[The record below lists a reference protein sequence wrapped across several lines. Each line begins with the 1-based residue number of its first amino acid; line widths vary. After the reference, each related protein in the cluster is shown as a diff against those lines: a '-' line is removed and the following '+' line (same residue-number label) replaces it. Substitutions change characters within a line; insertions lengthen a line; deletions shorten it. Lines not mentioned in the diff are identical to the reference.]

1 MSNKIFKEGFL
12 MPYQMSKFTLRIENE
27 LLKKFRFVAKYN
39 DRSANQEII
48 TLIRKHIRE
57 FEKKNCKIIL

>member
-1 MSNKIFKEGFL
+1 

-48 TLIRKHIRE
+48 TLIRKHIQE
-57 FEKKNCKIIL
+57 FEKKNGKIVL

>member
-1 MSNKIFKEGFL
+1 
-12 MPYQMSKFTLRIENE
+12 MPYQMSKFTLRIESE

-39 DRSANQEII
+39 DRSANQEIV

-57 FEKKNCKIIL
+57 FEKKTGKIIL

>member
-1 MSNKIFKEGFL
+1 MLFL
-12 MPYQMSKFTLRIENE
+12 ENE

-57 FEKKNCKIIL
+57 FEKKNGKIVL

>member
-1 MSNKIFKEGFL
+1 
-12 MPYQMSKFTLRIENE
+12 MPYQMSKFTLRIESG

-39 DRSANQEII
+39 DRSANHGIV

-57 FEKKNCKIIL
+57 FEKKNGKILL

>member
-57 FEKKNCKIIL
+57 FEKKNGKIVL

>member
-1 MSNKIFKEGFL
+1 
-12 MPYQMSKFTLRIENE
+12 MPYQMSKFTLRIESE

-39 DRSANQEII
+39 DRSANHEIV

-57 FEKKNCKIIL
+57 FEKKNGKILL

>member
-1 MSNKIFKEGFL
+1 MYGGAGMTTETA
-12 MPYQMSKFTLRIENE
+12 KFTLRIDTE

-39 DRSANQEII
+39 GRSANQEIV

-57 FEKKNCKIIL
+57 FEKKNGKIIL